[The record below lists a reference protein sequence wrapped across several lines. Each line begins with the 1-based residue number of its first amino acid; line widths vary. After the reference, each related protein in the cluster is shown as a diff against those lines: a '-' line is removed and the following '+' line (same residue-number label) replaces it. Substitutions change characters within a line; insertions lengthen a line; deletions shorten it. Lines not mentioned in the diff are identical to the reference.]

1 MRRGVKWCTLPG
13 NKNTRNRPAVPTH
26 SPRQPPAIV
35 DIEASGFGCGSYPIE
50 IGAVLP
56 DGSAFC
62 TLIRPEADWTHWD
75 QHAATATH
83 RIERDLLLRYGRCAA
98 EVAQL
103 LNDRLRGLTVLCDG
117 WAHDYVWLNL
127 LFDAAERVPLFRLD
141 DLRSVLTPEQAAA
154 WHDMRQ
160 RVLAESGLLRHRA
173 SSDARVLQTTLM
185 RLQAPR

>member
-1 MRRGVKWCTLPG
+1 MPIHP
-13 NKNTRNRPAVPTH
+13 TRDL
-26 SPRQPPAIV
+26 PAIV
-35 DIEASGFGCGSYPIE
+35 DIEASGFGRGSYPIE

-62 TLIRPEADWTHWD
+62 TLIRPEPGWTHWD
-75 QHAATATH
+75 DQAAAATH
-83 RIERDLLLRYGRCAA
+83 RIERDLLLRYGRGVA

-103 LNDRLRGLTVLCDG
+103 LNERLRGRCVLCDG

-127 LFDAAERVPLFRLD
+127 LFDAAGRVPLFRLD

-154 WHDMRQ
+154 WHATREQ
-160 RVLAESGLLRHRA
+160 VLAESGLLRHRA

-185 RLQAPR
+185 RLREHR

>member
-1 MRRGVKWCTLPG
+1 MPI
-13 NKNTRNRPAVPTH
+13 
-26 SPRQPPAIV
+26 QPPRDLPAII
-35 DIEASGFGCGSYPIE
+35 DIEASGFGHGSYPIE

-62 TLIRPEADWTHWD
+62 TLIRPEAAWTHWD
-75 QHAATATH
+75 AHAAAATH
-83 RIERDLLLRYGRCAA
+83 RIERDLLLRYGRGVVN
-98 EVAQL
+98 VAQM
-103 LNDRLRGLTVLCDG
+103 LNDRLRGLSVLCDG
-117 WAHDYVWLNL
+117 WAHDFVWLNL

-185 RLQAPR
+185 RLQAPG